1 MGNLLLF
8 DIDGT
13 LILDSHAGH
22 TAYLRAIQTRY
33 GVEFNMDEIPPTSGK
48 TDLIILRELLD
59 LSGLVEQ
66 PVDDP
71 GLVRAYIGHLEDSV
85 QGDPGRLAPGAREL
99 LETLAKR
106 DDMYLA
112 LGTGNI
118 ESGAKTKL
126 AYHDIAYFF
135 AAGGFGSDGTTRQ
148 EIIASGIDKS
158 QRLFGTTFH
167 RIIVIGDTPYD
178 IACAHANNV
187 HCIAVSTGS
196 FTYDQLK
203 AENADHV
210 LEDLTDV
217 DIFITAVNTL
227 SKVTK

>member
-1 MGNLLLF
+1 MDNLLLF

-22 TAYLRAIQTRY
+22 TAYIRAIQTRY
-33 GVEFNMDEIPPTSGK
+33 GVEFGMEEIPPTSGK

-59 LSGLVEQ
+59 LIGLAEQ

-71 GLVRAYIGHLEDSV
+71 DLVRAYIRHLEDSV
-85 QGDPGRLAPGAREL
+85 QSDPGRLAPGGREL
-99 LETLAKR
+99 LETLANR

-126 AYHDIAYFF
+126 AYHDIEHFF
-135 AAGGFGSDGTTRQ
+135 ATGGFGSDGTTRQ
-148 EIIASGIDKS
+148 EIIASGIEKS
-158 QRLFGTTFH
+158 QRLFGTTFD

-217 DIFITAVNTL
+217 EIFLTVIDTL
-227 SKVTK
+227 SEVVK